1 VALAGVAIVT
11 IVAIVT
17 KLRRITRPS
26 ATIDGSPE
34 IDDNATLKRR

>member
-11 IVAIVT
+11 IVA
-17 KLRRITRPS
+17 KLRRITRTP
-26 ATIDGSPE
+26 AIIDGSPE